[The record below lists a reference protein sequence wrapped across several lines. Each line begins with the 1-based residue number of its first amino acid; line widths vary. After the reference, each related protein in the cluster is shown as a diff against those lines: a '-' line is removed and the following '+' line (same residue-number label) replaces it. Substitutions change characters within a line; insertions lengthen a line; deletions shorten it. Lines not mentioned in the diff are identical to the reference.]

1 MPNAEEN
8 QRDKWLRPELVASWR
23 EMAGVLLFLLAP
35 FAGMSALAAS
45 RGSQT
50 HYVQHFLSDRA
61 LLLNGAMEAAILGL
75 GILYFHR
82 RGWRPADLRIRPG
95 VISSLEGFGL
105 LPLGFMANTSVV
117 FGLFVVLF
125 LVQKNEPN
133 FFRFVMEQSPQLLN
147 LHVGR
152 LSWSVIIGAMVLN
165 AFLEE
170 IVCTSY
176 AFNQFAA
183 KRGPVFALLLVV
195 ILRMSCHTYQGPVHM
210 LGVGALFFVFGA
222 WYWWRRNVW
231 TLILVHALIDLSSLS
246 FLKLLHP

>member
-1 MPNAEEN
+1 
-8 QRDKWLRPELVASWR
+8 
-23 EMAGVLLFLLAP
+23 
-35 FAGMSALAAS
+35 MSAWGAL
-45 RGSQT
+45 RGSQA

-61 LLLNGAMEAAILGL
+61 LLLNGAMEGAILGL
-75 GILYFHR
+75 GIIYFHR

-95 VISSLEGFGL
+95 LISSLEGLGL
-105 LPLGFMANTSVV
+105 IPLGFMANTAVV
-117 FGLFVVLF
+117 CGLFVLLF
-125 LVQKNEPN
+125 FLQKTEPN
-133 FFRFVMEQSPQLLN
+133 FLRFVMEQSPQLMN
-147 LHVGR
+147 LHIGQ

-183 KRGPVFALLLVV
+183 KRGPFFALLLVV